1 MRRMISVLSM
11 AALMVAMMVASALS
25 AVAQSQGQGEGA
37 FVIKEG
43 GCSLVE
49 PEVPFVFTEN
59 LHSVITPSGNTKL
72 TCHFEGPPIQKTVV
86 GKGFLCGTFL
96 GLTTQSHFVYNKSG
110 NATLTCLINPGA
122 NPGS

>member
-1 MRRMISVLSM
+1 MRRMISVLAM
-11 AALMVAMMVASALS
+11 AALMAAMMVASALS

-37 FVIKEG
+37 TVIKEG

-49 PEVPFVFTEN
+49 PGVPFVFTEDI
-59 LHSVITPSGNTKL
+59 HSVIMPSGNTKL
-72 TCHFEGPPIQKTVV
+72 TCHFEGPPIRKTMV

-110 NATLTCLINPGA
+110 NATLTCHINPGA